1 MEDYTAISLSLKEGL
16 HSNEAFL
23 AVFDSHGGEVAEYAS
38 KHLWT
43 AIQDQLTDDL
53 QSIRGAM
60 SDAYIQLHRTMEENR
75 SESNS
80 FIKVHF

>member
-23 AVFDSHGGEVAEYAS
+23 AVYGGEVAEYAS